1 MDRISALRN
10 IEDALAA
17 YERGETDLASLEREV
32 QGVLRT
38 FATDF
43 EEDLA
48 AYRASGDDRVDGLVV
63 VAATQREARERV
75 RDLVDTDVDPTVE
88 RLHRD

>member
-10 IEDALAA
+10 IEDALAT

-32 QGVLRT
+32 RGVLRT
-38 FATDF
+38 FATEF

-63 VAATQREARERV
+63 VAASRREARDRV
-75 RDLVDTDVDPTVE
+75 RDLVDGDVDPTVE
-88 RLHRD
+88 RVDRD